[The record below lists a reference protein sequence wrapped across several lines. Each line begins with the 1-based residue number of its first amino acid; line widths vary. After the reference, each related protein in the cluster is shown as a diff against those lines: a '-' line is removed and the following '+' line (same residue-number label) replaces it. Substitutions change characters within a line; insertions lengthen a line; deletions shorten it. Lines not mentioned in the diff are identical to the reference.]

1 MQAFIRPVPEII
13 VYTTAWCGY
22 CIRAKA
28 LLDDLGLDYVEI
40 SLDDD
45 HGFRQRVYDLGR
57 RWTVP
62 LVLIDGRPIGGYDEL
77 AALNRSGALAERFA
91 A

>member
-1 MQAFIRPVPEII
+1 VPEI
-13 VYTTAWCGY
+13 VLYTTAWCGY

-28 LLDDLGLDYVEI
+28 LLDALDLPYHET

-45 HGFRQRVYDLGR
+45 PSFRQRVHDLGR
-57 RWTVP
+57 QWTVP
-62 LVLIDGRPIGGYDEL
+62 LVVIDGVAIGGYDEL

>member
-1 MQAFIRPVPEII
+1 VPNI
-13 VYTTAWCGY
+13 VLYTTTWCGY
-22 CIRAKA
+22 CIRART
-28 LLDDLGLDYVEI
+28 LLDDLGLEYDDV

-45 HGFRQRVYDLGR
+45 PRFRQRIFDLGQ

-62 LVLIDGRPIGGYDEL
+62 LVVFYGRPVGGYDEL
-77 AALNRSGALAERFA
+77 AALNRSGALAGLLA

>member
-1 MQAFIRPVPEII
+1 VPDI
-13 VYTTAWCGY
+13 VLYTTAWCGY
-22 CIRAKA
+22 CIRAKR
-28 LLDDLGLDYVEI
+28 LLDDLSLAYDDV

-45 HGFRQRVYDLGR
+45 PGFRQRVYDLGR
-57 RWTVP
+57 QWTVP
-62 LVLIDGRPIGGYDEL
+62 LVVIDGQPIGGYDEL

>member
-1 MQAFIRPVPEII
+1 MPAI
-13 VYTTAWCGY
+13 VLYTTAWCGY

-28 LLDDLGLDYVEI
+28 LLDDLGLAYDDV

-45 HGFRQRVYDLGR
+45 PGFRQRVYELSR
-57 RWTVP
+57 QWTVP
-62 LVLIDGRPIGGYDEL
+62 LVVIDGEPIGGYDEL
-77 AALNRSGALAERFA
+77 SALNRTGALAERFA

>member
-1 MQAFIRPVPEII
+1 MPDI
-13 VYTTAWCGY
+13 VLYTTAWCGY
-22 CIRAKA
+22 CVRAKA
-28 LLDDLGLDYVEI
+28 LLDDLGLAYDDV

-45 HGFRQRVYDLGR
+45 PGFRQRVYELGH

-62 LVLIDGRPIGGYDEL
+62 LVVIDGQPIGGYDEL

>member
-1 MQAFIRPVPEII
+1 MPDI
-13 VYTTAWCGY
+13 VLYTTAWCGY

-28 LLDDLGLDYVEI
+28 LLDDLGLAYDTV

-45 HGFRQRVYDLGR
+45 PRFRQRVYDLGHQ
-57 RWTVP
+57 WTVP
-62 LVLIDGRPIGGYDEL
+62 LVVIDGQSIGGYDEL
-77 AALNRSGALAERFA
+77 AALHRSGALAERFA

>member
-1 MQAFIRPVPEII
+1 MPEI
-13 VYTTAWCGY
+13 VLYTTTWCGY

-28 LLDDLGLDYVEI
+28 LLNSLDLGYDEI
-40 SLDDD
+40 PLDDD
-45 HGFRQRVYDLGR
+45 PGFRKRVFELGHQ
-57 RWTVP
+57 WTVP
-62 LVLIDGRPIGGYDEL
+62 LVVIDGEPIGGYDEL